1 MKLKLNF
8 TPYTKITSKL
18 IMDLK
23 HKTIK
28 PLGKIENKNT
38 LASRARQRVLR
49 FDTKSTICNRK
60 I

>member
-1 MKLKLNF
+1 
-8 TPYTKITSKL
+8 
-18 IMDLK
+18 MDLK